1 MSDPVHTQYDPAT
14 LQVAPHAL
22 PALRAA
28 FEEAAH
34 MIHEHIIEMRSTGR
48 LNGKWLGDPSSE
60 DLRTFYNANVMDA
73 PDGPFQAMTKY
84 RDTLRAI
91 RDQLAAA
98 EAEYRRVEGENSD
111 LWGRA

>member
-28 FEEAAH
+28 FKEAA
-34 MIHEHIIEMRSTGR
+34 MMVEQHITQMQHTGR
-48 LNGKWLGDPSSE
+48 LNGKWLGDPGSE
-60 DLRTFYNANVMDA
+60 NLRTFYNANVMDA
-73 PDGPFQAMTKY
+73 DDGPFQAMSKY
-84 RDTLRAI
+84 HETLRAI
-91 RDQLAAA
+91 HDQLAAA
-98 EAEYRRVEGENSD
+98 EAEYRRVEGENSA

>member
-22 PALRAA
+22 PAVRAA

-34 MIHEHIIEMRSTGR
+34 LLDQHLGEMGYAGYLRQG
-48 LNGKWLGDPSSE
+48 WMGDPGSE
-60 DLRTFYNANVMDA
+60 HLRTYYNANVMEA
-73 PDGPFQAMTKY
+73 PDGPFQAMNKY
-84 RDTLRAI
+84 LDTLHAI

-98 EAEYRRVEGENSD
+98 EAEYRRVEGDNAD

>member
-1 MSDPVHTQYDPAT
+1 MSDPVHTRYDPAT

-34 MIHEHIIEMRSTGR
+34 MVHQHILEMTYTGR
-48 LNGKWLGDPSSE
+48 LDQEWLGDPGSAN
-60 DLRTFYNANVMDA
+60 LRTFYNANVMDA
-73 PDGPFQAMTKY
+73 KDGPFQAMSKY
-84 RDTLRAI
+84 RDTLRAV